1 MAVPAV
7 PAVPA
12 AVEVPAAAAVPAAAV
27 AEAAEAVS
35 DHDERTIAYCER
47 HHRL

>member
-1 MAVPAV
+1 M
-7 PAVPA
+7 AVPA
-12 AVEVPAAAAVPAAAV
+12 AVAVPAAAAVPAVPAAAV